1 MSVWF
6 VDSAV
11 RWRRNG
17 AGGLIRN
24 SCLRTVVRSPFF
36 VVLRFRNSQNC
47 AGRSLPVRKLAASAV
62 AGLTPAG
69 CVRSVQKERTLF
81 KFTSSA
87 SRSAQELFS
96 CRSQR
101 GEFCEPPQGGA
112 SARTAEAGVYLCKL
126 RLSRTS
132 FPSPFRVA
140 ASCIFQSAAEFA
152 NNLVICHSEEQSDEE
167 SVTLPKIDVSLRST

>member
-36 VVLRFRNSQNC
+36 LVLRFCNSQCC
-47 AGRSLPVRKLAASAV
+47 AGRSLSARRLAASAV

-69 CVRSVQKERTLF
+69 CIRFIQKERTLF
-81 KFTSSA
+81 KFASSA
-87 SRSAQELFS
+87 SVGAVLFS
-96 CRSQR
+96 CRSR
-101 GEFCEPPQGGA
+101 RSEFCEPPQGGA
-112 SARTAEAGVYLCKL
+112 SARTAEAGLYFYKPQPPEHLFLSTFL
-126 RLSRTS
+126 RCRQLLIPVCRGVCEQFSSLS
-132 FPSPFRVA
+132 F
-140 ASCIFQSAAEFA
+140 
-152 NNLVICHSEEQSDEE
+152 
-167 SVTLPKIDVSLRST
+167 